1 MSELRTIKIPIDL
14 SLLREVARELNWEV
28 KENVPIYGFSTK
40 NFIGEIVLKPKT
52 SPDIGVVKG
61 KLVYDSTAH
70 HNAELLMKQY
80 YYRMLRKKG
89 LNVHMIEN
97 ESYVMYAIKSV

>member
-1 MSELRTIKIPIDL
+1 MSELRTIKIPIDI
-14 SLLREVARELNWEV
+14 SLLKEVAHELNWKVE
-28 KENVPIYGFSTK
+28 ENAPIYGFSTK
-40 NFIGEIVLKPKT
+40 NFIGEVVLKPKT

-70 HNAELLMKQY
+70 KNAELLMKKY
-80 YYRMLRKKG
+80 YYYLLRKKG

-97 ESYVMYAIKSV
+97 DSYVMYAIKSI